1 MTSFAL
7 ITEGITDQVVLTAIL
22 QATYTEEPD
31 INEVQPVRDETDNSR
46 QGSFAGWEKVLEYCG
61 LDFFQQDF
69 IFNDYVI
76 IQIDTDVAEHPNF
89 GVPLTENGADITTG
103 DLVNNVKEM
112 IANKI
117 GKEIYEKYKDR
128 IIFAISVHSL
138 ECWLLPLFINDKKG
152 ASRLKNCENHLAR
165 ALEKRGVPY
174 VKDFRCYENLS
185 KGFFQKKIFSLAE
198 SRNESLKIFI
208 SSLPQ

>member
-165 ALEKRGVPY
+165 AL
-174 VKDFRCYENLS
+174 
-185 KGFFQKKIFSLAE
+185 
-198 SRNESLKIFI
+198 
-208 SSLPQ
+208 